1 MSRVTFPDIHPDDLA
16 DTLEGVL
23 ARLHTLEAAAR
34 AAMRA
39 CDRID
44 HDISYQTV
52 ICALVP
58 AREWQALTALL
69 EDA

>member
-1 MSRVTFPDIHPDDLA
+1 VAEGARVLGVGLA
-16 DTLEGVL
+16 EIAE
-23 ARLHTLEAAAR
+23 ARIMALEAAAR

-58 AREWQALTALL
+58 VQEWQALTALL